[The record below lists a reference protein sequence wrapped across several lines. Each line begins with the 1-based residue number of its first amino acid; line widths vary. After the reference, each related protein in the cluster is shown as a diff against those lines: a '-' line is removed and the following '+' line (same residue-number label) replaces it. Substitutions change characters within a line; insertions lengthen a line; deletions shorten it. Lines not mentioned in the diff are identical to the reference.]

1 MVLLHILTESF
12 TLIRLIGLKTGCF
25 DVNILYNFIS
35 DFRTGHSFNDIIL
48 AVNPNRNENS

>member
-25 DVNILYNFIS
+25 DVNILYCTDDTTF
-35 DFRTGHSFNDIIL
+35 
-48 AVNPNRNENS
+48 